1 MSLVTRAAPAATI
14 LIRVM
19 VGAVFVAEGIQKF
32 LYSAEVGAGRFA
44 KIGIPQAD
52 LLAPFVG
59 SVEVVCGTLVLLG
72 LFTRWAVLPLLG
84 VMAVAFVSTKLPI
97 LLGQDI
103 GPFQVRQLP
112 YYGVWGFAH
121 ESRTDF
127 SMVMGSLFL
136 LLAGPGSLS
145 LDRRRGDEA

>member
-19 VGAVFVAEGIQKF
+19 VGAVFVAEGVQKF

-112 YYGVWGFAH
+112 YYG
-121 ESRTDF
+121 S
-127 SMVMGSLFL
+127 
-136 LLAGPGSLS
+136 
-145 LDRRRGDEA
+145 GDSPMKAVRISP